1 VKDEIYSR
9 RQRIAGQRV
18 ITLGTWSDSEANA
31 QQWKRD
37 YGQNWSAGESVSR
50 TGYRGEE
57 TRSRGTDAGRSQR
70 RGESGGVTH
79 TRSSGE
85 HEAVLADHEDFV
97 ADHEDFV
104 ELSSRT
110 YSTFEE
116 DANVWARDIR
126 NLPTGHAFLRL
137 VDSLDLHEVSVK
149 RSPPGHLSWD
159 TEQLAL
165 ELPELLDDVDR
176 LVQEK
181 FQSDFFVDPSVI
193 DAETHRRLEALDQSP
208 SLPLVVPRNRH
219 STIAENTGSNPFF

>member
-1 VKDEIYSR
+1 VERVGERVVGGAAAVVRQLGIRLILSHQGFAQLKRGDYDLKPAIYQCQSRMIFGVQGEDADELAHELASIKYDRTKVKDEIYSR

-18 ITLGTWSDSEANA
+18 ITPGTWSESEANA

-50 TGYRGEE
+50 TGYRGDE
-57 TRSRGTDAGRSQR
+57 TRARGKDSGRSER

-116 DANVWARDIR
+116 DANVWARDIATFHR
-126 NLPTGHAFLRL
+126 SCVLA
-137 VDSLDLHEVSVK
+137 VS
-149 RSPPGHLSWD
+149 RFAGFARGL
-159 TEQLAL
+159 
-165 ELPELLDDVDR
+165 
-176 LVQEK
+176 
-181 FQSDFFVDPSVI
+181 
-193 DAETHRRLEALDQSP
+193 
-208 SLPLVVPRNRH
+208 
-219 STIAENTGSNPFF
+219 G

>member
-1 VKDEIYSR
+1 MIFGLQGEGADELAHELASIKYDRTKVKDEIYSR

-70 RGESGGVTH
+70 RGESGGVTR

-85 HEAVLADHEDFV
+85 HEAVV

-116 DANVWARDIR
+116 DANVWARDIATFHR
-126 NLPTGHAFLRL
+126 SCVLA
-137 VDSLDLHEVSVK
+137 VS
-149 RSPPGHLSWD
+149 RFAGFARGL
-159 TEQLAL
+159 
-165 ELPELLDDVDR
+165 
-176 LVQEK
+176 
-181 FQSDFFVDPSVI
+181 
-193 DAETHRRLEALDQSP
+193 
-208 SLPLVVPRNRH
+208 
-219 STIAENTGSNPFF
+219 G